1 MELKNSKIFNK
12 EIMQTVSAFC
22 ESQEIKDVDNFMY
35 LCFKQ
40 GFDIKRYG
48 LLGKTLND
56 GEKDLIKEVIVEKRV
71 EIPVEVIKEV
81 EKLVEVPVDRI
92 VEIIKEVEVPVE
104 IIKEVEKIVEVTKEI
119 PVEKVVIQEVIK
131 EVSVDR
137 VIEKEIYI
145 TDDEQIKELSNKIE
159 RLQNKPPIEK
169 IVEVPVDRVVEIVKE
184 VEKIVEVPVEKIVTN
199 IEYIRDQKIENEL
212 FGKIEQ
218 LENETA
224 KKNEELDELRH
235 SLAEL
240 RQKLDIKEDND
251 KVKLLQQT
259 IQNMRSELQQKNEQI
274 KELEKINRDLLNGNQ
289 NQGYLLRGSN
299 LNRRI

>member
-1 MELKNSKIFNK
+1 
-12 EIMQTVSAFC
+12 MQAVSAFC

-224 KKNEELDELRH
+224 KKNEELDEL
-235 SLAEL
+235 SQTLDEL
-240 RQKLDIKEDND
+240 KQKLDIKEDND

-259 IQNMRSELQQKNEQI
+259 LQNLRGELQQKNEQI